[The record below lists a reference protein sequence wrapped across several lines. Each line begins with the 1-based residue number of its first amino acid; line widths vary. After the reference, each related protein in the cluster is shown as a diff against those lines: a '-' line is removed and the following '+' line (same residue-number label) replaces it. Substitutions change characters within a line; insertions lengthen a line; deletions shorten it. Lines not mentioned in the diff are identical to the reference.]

1 MTKFDKCIKVIHIFK
16 LLSILFAF
24 LIVFISCQ
32 EDKKEDT
39 KPNIVLILVDD
50 LGWKD
55 THTYG
60 SDYYQTPNLDKLAE
74 GGMTFTNA
82 YASASNC
89 APSRACLLSGLYT
102 PRHGIYTVNS
112 SERGKTRL
120 RKLIPTPN
128 ETVLQDSII
137 TIAEELKIAGYVT
150 ASIGKWHLGDDPCT
164 QGFDVNVGGTH
175 LGHPKSYFSPYKNET
190 LKDGDD
196 GEYLTDRL
204 TNEAIRFIEQNKEQ
218 KFFLY
223 LPYFTVHTPLQAKKD
238 LVEKY
243 DKSDGD
249 EGQNNP
255 VYAAMIETMDRN
267 VGRIIATLDSLKL
280 SENTLL
286 IFSSDNGGVARI
298 SAQQPLR
305 YGKGSYYEGG
315 IRVPLIVRWPGKIHP
330 NLKSDVPV
338 SNIDFYPTLLEVT
351 GIAES
356 ISTKLD
362 GKSLMPLLLG
372 KNEFDTLRPIFWHFP
387 IYLQSTN
394 DQFKDGRDMYFRTRP
409 GSVVRSGKWKLH
421 EYFEDNAIEL
431 YNLEVDPGELNNL
444 AEKHPE
450 IVKKLYQSLLEWRT
464 ETNALVPNKQN
475 PYYDES
481 FKTK

>member
-1 MTKFDKCIKVIHIFK
+1 MTKFGKCIKVIHTLK

-24 LIVFISCQ
+24 LIVFTSCQ

-60 SDYYQTPNLDKLAE
+60 SDYYQTPNIDKLAE
-74 GGMTFTNA
+74 HGMTFTNA

-112 SERGKTRL
+112 SERGKTES

-128 ETVLQDSII
+128 EIVLHDSII
-137 TIAEELKIAGYVT
+137 TIAEVLKKAGYKT
-150 ASIGKWHLGDDPCT
+150 ASIGKWHLAENPCT
-164 QGFDVNVGGTH
+164 QGFDLNVGGNH
-175 LGHPKSYFSPYKNET
+175 LGHPKSYFSPYKN
-190 LKDGDD
+190 KDLPDGAD

-204 TNEAIRFIEQNKEQ
+204 TNEAIKFIKNNKDN

-223 LPYFTVHTPLQAKKD
+223 LPYFTVHSPLQAKKE
-238 LVEKY
+238 LIVKY
-243 DKSDGD
+243 KAIEGN
-249 EGQNNP
+249 EGQSNP
-255 VYAAMIETMDRN
+255 VYAAMIETMDKN

-298 SAQQPLR
+298 SSQQPLR

-315 IRVPLIVRWPGKIHP
+315 IRVPLIVSWPGKIKP
-330 NLKSDVPV
+330 KTKSDIPV

-351 GIAES
+351 GIAEP

-362 GKSLMPLLLG
+362 GQSLIPLFFG
-372 KNEFDTLRPIFWHFP
+372 ENDFDSLRAIFWHFP
-387 IYLQSTN
+387 IYLQSSN
-394 DQFKDGRDMYFRTRP
+394 HQFMDGRDAYFRTRP
-409 GSVVRSGKWKLH
+409 GSAVRAGNWKLH
-421 EYFEDNAIEL
+421 EYFEDGTIEL
-431 YNLEVDPGELNNL
+431 YNLEVDPGEQYNL
-444 AEKHPE
+444 AEEYQE
-450 IVKKLYQSLLEWRT
+450 ITKKLYQSLLEWRM
-464 ETNALVPNKQN
+464 ETNASVPNELN
-475 PYYDES
+475 PFYDTS
-481 FKTK
+481 FNTK

>member
-1 MTKFDKCIKVIHIFK
+1 MTKFDKCIKVIHTFK
-16 LLSILFAF
+16 LLSMLFAF
-24 LIVFISCQ
+24 FIVLTSCQ
-32 EDKKEDT
+32 GNKKEDK

-55 THTYG
+55 THTYR
-60 SDYYQTPNLDKLAE
+60 SDYYQTPNIDKLAK

-128 ETVLQDSII
+128 ETVLHDSII
-137 TIAEELKIAGYVT
+137 TIAEELKIADYIT

-164 QGFDVNVGGTH
+164 QGFDLNVGGTH
-175 LGHPKSYFSPYKNET
+175 LGHPKSYFSPYKNKAI
-190 LKDGDD
+190 KDSFE

-204 TNEAIRFIEQNKEQ
+204 TNEAIRFIERNKSQ

-223 LPYFTVHTPLQAKKD
+223 LPYFTVHSPLQATKD

-243 DKSDGD
+243 ENVEGA

-255 VYAAMIETMDRN
+255 VYAAMVEAMDKN

-298 SAQQPLR
+298 SSQQPLR

-315 IRVPLIVRWPGKIHP
+315 IRVPLIVSWPGKIHP
-330 NLKSDVPV
+330 NSKSDAPV

-351 GIAES
+351 GITES

-372 KNEFDTLRPIFWHFP
+372 ENEFDTQRPIFWHFP

-409 GSVVRSGKWKLH
+409 GSVVRAGKWKLH
-421 EYFEDNAIEL
+421 EYFEDGAIEL
-431 YNLEVDPGELNNL
+431 NNLQDDPGEQNNL
-444 AEKHPE
+444 AEKYPE
-450 IVKKLYQSLLEWRT
+450 IVKQLYQLLDEWRT
-464 ETNALVPNKQN
+464 ETNAPVLNELN
-475 PYYDES
+475 PYYDGVTN
-481 FKTK
+481 TK